1 MIEHAVVFATL
12 KTTECDVVRAGGSY
26 SSRLCLA
33 LSHMLI
39 KRPRTVQ
46 NHAKTFSLSVVAIVL
61 SATVTVS
68 GSSEMR
74 RRCLVLMYITSDLS
88 GFSSNRF

>member
-39 KRPRTVQ
+39 KRQRTVQ
-46 NHAKTFSLSVVAIVL
+46 NHAQDFQFISRGYCALSNSDSLWKL
-61 SATVTVS
+61 
-68 GSSEMR
+68 
-74 RRCLVLMYITSDLS
+74 
-88 GFSSNRF
+88 